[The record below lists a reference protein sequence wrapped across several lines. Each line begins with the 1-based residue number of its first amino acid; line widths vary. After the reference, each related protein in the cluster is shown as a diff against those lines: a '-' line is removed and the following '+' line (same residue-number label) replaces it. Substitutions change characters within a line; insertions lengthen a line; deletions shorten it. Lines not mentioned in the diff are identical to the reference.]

1 MHSHALREDVRTN
14 RLFRRNTLLY
24 FSFSEVR
31 AFWGFPLVLYEN
43 FQITH
48 DYLRAIDHDMMSA
61 RTSDDSLRA
70 SRETLH
76 LFLQISPNRFLV
88 HVLRSPTKLV
98 TIRILRNDQIWK
110 PPAAREICH
119 FLRRVLQ
126 FVPLPQG
133 TRFISGTALL
143 GGVEIGEASQ
153 WRRNVWTASPRQ
165 ACPAN
170 SFLECSPPC
179 FMVTISSL

>member
-76 LFLQISPNRFLV
+76 LFLQISP
-88 HVLRSPTKLV
+88 K
-98 TIRILRNDQIWK
+98 
-110 PPAAREICH
+110 
-119 FLRRVLQ
+119 
-126 FVPLPQG
+126 
-133 TRFISGTALL
+133 
-143 GGVEIGEASQ
+143 
-153 WRRNVWTASPRQ
+153 
-165 ACPAN
+165 
-170 SFLECSPPC
+170 
-179 FMVTISSL
+179 